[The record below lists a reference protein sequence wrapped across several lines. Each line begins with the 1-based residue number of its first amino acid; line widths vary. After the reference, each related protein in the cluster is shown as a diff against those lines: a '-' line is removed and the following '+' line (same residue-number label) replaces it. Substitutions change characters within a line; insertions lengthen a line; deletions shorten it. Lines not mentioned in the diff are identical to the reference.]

1 MLSFILTYSY
11 RKLIFMYIFGYL
23 FQKGNFQG
31 SSKKGHIDKNFWEEG
46 GWQSLWTLCSEGPA
60 LKYVFS

>member
-1 MLSFILTYSY
+1 
-11 RKLIFMYIFGYL
+11 MYIFGYL

-31 SSKKGHIDKNFWEEG
+31 SSKKGHIDKNFGEEG
-46 GWQSLWTLCSEGPA
+46 GWQSLWPLCSDGPA